1 MELKKHATPVE
12 LVPDNETLRFGPG
25 AVKKSSRAAIF
36 TVAMRQNLFLLRAS
50 LLNEEVTLLLSIEVV
65 KHLGG
70 VINVAEKTLEFR
82 NFQNDKVLL
91 EVVAGH
97 LTMDLKPK
105 HASALQKQLTPQMWE
120 QARHGQE
127 ATTLQPFSGK
137 SGLDSSST
145 THHVVT
151 TATLPEDSS
160 HHQTDTGHGQTDVS
174 SCTFQASSSRNH
186 LVYGVCW
193 RSRARELLPF
203 RRRRR
208 RPADARAY
216 RTLYEGDVPIMVS
229 GSPSL
234 GKRLTPSQVRRVEA
248 SDGQQTNYFDNQEK
262 KAPSVEAAVT
272 KLV

>member
-12 LVPDNETLRFGPG
+12 VVPDNETFRFGPG

-36 TVAMRQNLFLLRAS
+36 TVAVRQNIFLLRAS
-50 LLNEEVTLLLSIEVV
+50 LSNEGVYLLLSVEVV
-65 KHLGG
+65 QHLGG

-82 NFQNDKVLL
+82 NFQNDKVPL
-91 EVVAGH
+91 EVVAGD

-127 ATTLQPFSGK
+127 ATTLRLSSGK
-137 SGLDSSST
+137 SGLDSSSI
-145 THHVVT
+145 THHVAT
-151 TATLPEDSS
+151 IATLPVDSS
-160 HHQTDTGHGQTDVS
+160 DHQTDTGHGQTDVS

-186 LVYGVCW
+186 LVYGVHWQSCAG
-193 RSRARELLPF
+193 SLLPF

-208 RPADARAY
+208 RPADAWAY

-229 GSPSL
+229 GSASL
-234 GKRLTPSQVRRVEA
+234 
-248 SDGQQTNYFDNQEK
+248 DQENDSK
-262 KAPSVEAAVT
+262 PGAKS
-272 KLV
+272 